1 MKKFC
6 ESLRKHTMKIINFKQ
21 KKMVSLTTNRQ
32 KNKNLLHLQ
41 RERKYKQ
48 YNNDKKDCRVRD
60 HCHYTGKS
68 SRIPRNLGKS
78 RKLNLILEL
87 FIHTRFRER
96 LSFAVKG
103 GLFF

>member
-41 RERKYKQ
+41 
-48 YNNDKKDCRVRD
+48 
-60 HCHYTGKS
+60 
-68 SRIPRNLGKS
+68 
-78 RKLNLILEL
+78 
-87 FIHTRFRER
+87 
-96 LSFAVKG
+96 KG
-103 GLFF
+103 VQI